1 MVTSSNSAP
10 TPTAHPAITP
20 QVLGVPGVMGASMT
34 RSGEG
39 VGVGP
44 QMAEVWGREEVHRGN
59 GQGDWVA
66 EPQGSWRGARTE
78 MGWGG
83 EGGKG
88 LWGGGLASGLTFP
101 QGS

>member
-59 GQGDWVA
+59 GQGHATQSREVVREKGCLLALDL
-66 EPQGSWRGARTE
+66 GSLFNSWE
-78 MGWGG
+78 
-83 EGGKG
+83 E
-88 LWGGGLASGLTFP
+88 S
-101 QGS
+101 

>member
-1 MVTSSNSAP
+1 M
-10 TPTAHPAITP
+10 
-20 QVLGVPGVMGASMT
+20 
-34 RSGEG
+34 
-39 VGVGP
+39 GP
-44 QMAEVWGREEVHRGN
+44 QMAEIWGREVHRGN

-66 EPQGSWRGARTE
+66 EPQGIWRGARTE

-88 LWGGGLASGLTFP
+88 IWGGGLASRLTFP